1 MYEQIGNIKLNLNW
15 YLGTDLYSDGDIE
28 DEILSI
34 VKNHDKSEYNR
45 IINEKKDWAV
55 LYHLSQIRENI
66 VNFLEFE
73 PNSSVLE
80 IGAGCGAVTGALS
93 RKANKVTCIELSK
106 KRSTINAYKNKE
118 CNNVEILVGNFTDI
132 EQHLEEKFDYIT
144 LIGVF
149 EYAASYISSGSP
161 YEDFMKII
169 CKHLKPNGKIIMA
182 IENKLGLKYWA
193 GCKEDHT
200 GQFFLGLNNYEG
212 IDTVRTFSKRELED
226 IFKQFE
232 MEDIDFYYPYPDYKF
247 PMRIYTDSWL
257 PTESELNINM
267 RNFDNDRLI
276 IFDEAK
282 VYDSLIREGVFP
294 IVSNSF
300 LIVAGKGEYKCLK

>member
-149 EYAASYISSGSP
+149 EYAASYISSESP

-232 MEDIDFYYPYPDYKF
+232 MEDIDFYYPYPDYKL

-257 PTESELNINM
+257 PTESELNMNM